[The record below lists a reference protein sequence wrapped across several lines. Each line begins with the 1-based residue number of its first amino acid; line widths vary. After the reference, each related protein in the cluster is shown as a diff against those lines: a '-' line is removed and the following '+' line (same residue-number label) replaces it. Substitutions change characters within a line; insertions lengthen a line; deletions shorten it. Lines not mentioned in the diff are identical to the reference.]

1 MKEQKQMAHQKYN
14 HNRRIQGLQP
24 AKIKAVYPGMM
35 IRFKYNSENISDKKP
50 LVLVI
55 WNDRLNDK
63 IHGINLNYLQEVNIK
78 LIMKK
83 IIKGADVY
91 SEDANII
98 KEEDQDDSKY
108 DNSLPYRNILREPYT
123 RVKLPTF
130 REKREGNP
138 MSKAEARK
146 QMRMI
151 HNKVL
156 KKLIDR
162 FDVYRSYHTS
172 KMGSPKVVRYDIEGL
187 LK

>member
-1 MKEQKQMAHQKYN
+1 MVRQKYN
-14 HNRRIQGLQP
+14 HRNRVIDFQP
-24 AKIKAVYPGMM
+24 AKIKAISPGTL
-35 IRFKYNSENISDKKP
+35 IQFKYTGKNIFDNNP
-50 LVLVI
+50 MVLVL
-55 WNDRLNDK
+55 WNDKSESK
-63 IHGINLNYLQEVNIK
+63 IHGINLNYLQESSIK
-78 LIMKK
+78 TIMKK
-83 IIKGADVY
+83 ITKGASVY
-91 SEDANII
+91 SEDKNII

-138 MSKAEARK
+138 LSKAEAQK
-146 QMRMI
+146 QIKMLY
-151 HNKVL
+151 NKVL

-172 KMGSPKVVRYDIEGL
+172 KMGSAKLIRYDIEGL

>member
-1 MKEQKQMAHQKYN
+1 MAHQKYN

-24 AKIKAVYPGMM
+24 AKIKAVSPGM
-35 IRFKYNSENISDKKP
+35 IVRFNYKGENIFDKKP

-55 WNDRLNDK
+55 WNDKSESK
-63 IHGINLNYLQEVNIK
+63 IHGINLNYLQESNIK
-78 LIMKK
+78 AIMKK
-83 IIKGADVY
+83 ITEGADIY

-138 MSKAEARK
+138 LSKVEAQK
-146 QMRMI
+146 QIKMLYI
-151 HNKVL
+151 KVL
-156 KKLIDR
+156 KKLVNRYDA
-162 FDVYRSYHTS
+162 YRSYHVS
-172 KMGSPKVVRYDIEGL
+172 KMVWPKAVRYDIEGL

>member
-1 MKEQKQMAHQKYN
+1 MARQKFN
-14 HNRRIQGLQP
+14 HSRRIQGLQP
-24 AKIKAVYPGMM
+24 AKIKAIYPGM
-35 IRFKYNSENISDKKP
+35 IVRFNYKGENIFDKKP

-55 WNDRLNDK
+55 WNDKSENK
-63 IHGINLNYLQEVNIK
+63 IHGINLNYLQESSIK
-78 LIMKK
+78 IIMKK
-83 IIKGADVY
+83 ITKGASVY
-91 SEDANII
+91 SEDKNII

-108 DNSLPYRNILREPYT
+108 DDNLPYRNILREPYT

-138 MSKAEARK
+138 LSKAESQK
-146 QMRMI
+146 QIKMLYT
-151 HNKVL
+151 KVL

-172 KMGSPKVVRYDIEGL
+172 KMGSAKLIRYDIEGL

>member
-1 MKEQKQMAHQKYN
+1 MAKSKYN
-14 HNRRIQGLQP
+14 HKRRIKGLQP
-24 AKIKAVYPGMM
+24 AKLKAVSPGM
-35 IRFKYNSENISDKKP
+35 IVQFKYGGKNIFDAAP

-55 WNDRLNDK
+55 WNDIPEKK
-63 IHGINLNYLQEVNIK
+63 IHGINLNYLTESSIQ

-83 IIKGADVY
+83 IIKGTGVY
-91 SEDANII
+91 SDADFSTGENVI

-108 DNSLPYRNILREPYT
+108 DNNLPYRNILREPYT

-138 MSKAEARK
+138 LSKAESQK
-146 QMRMI
+146 QIKMLYT
-151 HNKVL
+151 KVL

-162 FDVYRSYHTS
+162 FDVYRSYHIS
-172 KMGSPKVVRYDIEGL
+172 KMSAPRVVRYDIEGL

>member
-1 MKEQKQMAHQKYN
+1 MARQKYN
-14 HNRRIQGLQP
+14 HSRRIQGLQP

-35 IRFKYNSENISDKKP
+35 IRFKYNGENIFDKNP

-55 WNDRLNDK
+55 WNDIPEKK
-63 IHGINLNYLQEVNIK
+63 IHGINLNYLTESSIQ

-83 IIKGADVY
+83 IIKGTGVY
-91 SEDANII
+91 SDADFSTGENII

-108 DNSLPYRNILREPYT
+108 DNNLPYRNILREPYT

-138 MSKAEARK
+138 LSKAEAQK
-146 QMRMI
+146 QIKMLYS
-151 HNKVL
+151 KVL

-162 FDVYRSYHTS
+162 FDVYRSYHIS
-172 KMGSPKVVRYDIEGL
+172 KMGAPKVIRYDIEGL

>member
-1 MKEQKQMAHQKYN
+1 MAHQKYN

-108 DNSLPYRNILREPYT
+108 DDNLPYRN
-123 RVKLPTF
+123 
-130 REKREGNP
+130 
-138 MSKAEARK
+138 
-146 QMRMI
+146 
-151 HNKVL
+151 
-156 KKLIDR
+156 
-162 FDVYRSYHTS
+162 
-172 KMGSPKVVRYDIEGL
+172 L
-187 LK
+187 LKDP

>member
-1 MKEQKQMAHQKYN
+1 M
-14 HNRRIQGLQP
+14 
-24 AKIKAVYPGMM
+24 
-35 IRFKYNSENISDKKP
+35 
-50 LVLVI
+50 VI
-55 WNDRLNDK
+55 
-63 IHGINLNYLQEVNIK
+63 
-78 LIMKK
+78 
-83 IIKGADVY
+83 